1 MDDSAVGS
9 RLRQI
14 RMDAGRTQA
23 EFASDLGLA
32 YQTYRSYESG
42 NSEVSA
48 SALLALHRKGVN
60 VVWVLTGEGAKLV
73 LDVVE
78 LVERSSIALDAA
90 LDALDVDF
98 EPDRR
103 AKALGQLV
111 GKEYSTGLPEPAPA
125 VVRLVA

>member
-1 MDDSAVGS
+1 MDNIAVGS

-48 SALLALHRKGVN
+48 SALVALHRKGVN
-60 VVWVLTGEGAKLV
+60 VVWVLTGEGAKSV

-90 LDALDVDF
+90 LDALDVDL

-103 AKALGQLV
+103 AKAHGRLV
-111 GKEYSTGLPEPAPA
+111 GSEFATGRQEDARA